1 MTKRYIT
8 ATSDITLYFNVNKFP
23 VKVTFQ
29 SCREGGFFITSDKNL
44 QKAMESSSLF
54 NKMYSVASE
63 MEELKPNIS
72 KNDTMDIVN
81 VKNINQAKDYL
92 VSLGIPSDS
101 IRNIN
106 DIKKYAA
113 EKKVSFSNIEI
124 WGIKL

>member
-8 ATSDITLYFNVNKFP
+8 ATSDITLYFNVNKSP

-124 WGIKL
+124 

>member
-124 WGIKL
+124 